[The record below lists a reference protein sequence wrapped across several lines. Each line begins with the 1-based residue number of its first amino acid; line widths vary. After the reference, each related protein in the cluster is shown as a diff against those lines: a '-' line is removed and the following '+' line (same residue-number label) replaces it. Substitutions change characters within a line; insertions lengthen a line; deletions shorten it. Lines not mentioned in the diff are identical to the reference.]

1 MWAVVG
7 SLPVGPPVF
16 HQAVWPD
23 AVPDEITSDKTRTRT
38 WERSR
43 AMVTMNLEQIAKLS
57 GVSRSTV
64 SRVINNDPNVS
75 VVTREKVMQ
84 VVKRVNYTPNAAARG
99 LAAGR
104 THVVGLVI
112 PMGVAALFTD
122 PYFPILIQGVSSAC
136 NAREYSVM
144 LWLAEPEYERRMIR
158 QIMYSGLVD
167 GVIVS
172 SMLLNDS
179 LVQALSDGDLPFML
193 VGRHPTDTHASYVDA
208 DNIGGAREAVT
219 HLLRLGRA
227 RVATITGPQNMIAG
241 ADRLAGYLAA
251 LRDRGVI
258 SDPGLIVEGD
268 FTEAGGYRAMQQLL
282 SRRLDAVF
290 AASDIMAIG
299 ALRALRE
306 AGLRVPEDVAV
317 VGFDDLP
324 QSARTEPPLTSVR
337 QPIYRLGAT
346 AVDSLLDLFEY
357 PDSSPRRIVL
367 PTELVVRASCG
378 SALR

>member
-1 MWAVVG
+1 
-7 SLPVGPPVF
+7 
-16 HQAVWPD
+16 
-23 AVPDEITSDKTRTRT
+23 
-38 WERSR
+38 
-43 AMVTMNLEQIAKLS
+43 MNLEQIAKLS

-64 SRVINNDPNVS
+64 SRVVNNDPNVS
-75 VVTREKVMQ
+75 SVTREKVLQ

-104 THVVGLVI
+104 THVLGLVI
-112 PMGVAALFTD
+112 PTGVAALFSD

-144 LWLAEPEYERRMIR
+144 LWLAEPEYERRQIR
-158 QIMYSGLVD
+158 QIMYSGLVV

-179 LVQALSDGDLPFML
+179 LVQALSEGDLPFML
-193 VGRHPTDTHASYVDA
+193 VGRHPTDTRASYVDA
-208 DNIGGAREAVT
+208 DNIGGAREGVT
-219 HLLRLGRA
+219 HLLRLGRS
-227 RVATITGPQNMIAG
+227 RIATITGPQNMIAG
-241 ADRLAGYLAA
+241 ADRLVGYTAA

-258 SDPGLIVEGD
+258 ADPGLIAEGD
-268 FTEAGGYRAMQQLL
+268 FTETGGYRAMQQLL
-282 SRRLDAVF
+282 PRRPDAVF

-306 AGLRVPEDVAV
+306 ASLRVPEDVAV
-317 VGFDDLP
+317 VGFDDMP
-324 QSARTEPPLTSVR
+324 QAARTEPPLTTVR

-346 AVDSLLDLFEY
+346 AVDSLLDLIEH
-357 PDSSPRRIVL
+357 PDSSARRIIL

-378 SALR
+378 STLG

>member
-1 MWAVVG
+1 
-7 SLPVGPPVF
+7 
-16 HQAVWPD
+16 
-23 AVPDEITSDKTRTRT
+23 
-38 WERSR
+38 
-43 AMVTMNLEQIAKLS
+43 MVTMNLEQIAKLS

-64 SRVINNDPNVS
+64 SRVVNNDPNVS
-75 VVTREKVMQ
+75 KVTREKVMQ

-99 LAAGR
+99 LAVGR
-104 THVVGLVI
+104 THVLGLVI

-144 LWLAEPEYERRMIR
+144 LWLAEPEYERRQIR

-219 HLLRLGRA
+219 HLLRLGRT
-227 RVATITGPQNMIAG
+227 RVATITGPQNMIVG
-241 ADRLAGYLAA
+241 ADRLTGYLAA
-251 LRDRGVI
+251 LHERGVI
-258 SDPGLIVEGD
+258 SDASLIAEGD
-268 FTEAGGYRAMQQLL
+268 FTEADGYRAMQQLMM
-282 SRRLDAVF
+282 RRPDALF
-290 AASDIMAIG
+290 AASDMMAIG
-299 ALRALRE
+299 AMRALRE

-324 QSARTEPPLTSVR
+324 QSARTEPPLTTVR
-337 QPIYRLGAT
+337 QPTYRLGTT
-346 AVDSLLDLFEY
+346 AVDSLLDLIEY

-378 SALR
+378 SAPR

>member
-1 MWAVVG
+1 
-7 SLPVGPPVF
+7 
-16 HQAVWPD
+16 
-23 AVPDEITSDKTRTRT
+23 
-38 WERSR
+38 
-43 AMVTMNLEQIAKLS
+43 MVTMNLEQIAKLS

-84 VVKRVNYTPNAAARG
+84 VVKRVNYTPNATARG

-104 THVVGLVI
+104 THVLGLVI
-112 PMGVAALFTD
+112 PMGVSALFTD

-219 HLLRLGRA
+219 HLLRLR
-227 RVATITGPQNMIAG
+227 RTQVATITGPQNMTAG
-241 ADRLAGYLAA
+241 VDRLTGYLAA
-251 LRDRGVI
+251 LRDRGLV
-258 SDPGLIVEGD
+258 SDPSLIAEGD
-268 FTEAGGYRAMQQLL
+268 FTEAGGYRGMQQLL
-282 SRRLDAVF
+282 ACRPDAIF

-299 ALRALRE
+299 AMRALRE
-306 AGLRVPEDVAV
+306 ASLRVPEDVAV

-324 QSARTEPPLTSVR
+324 QSIHSDPPLTTVR
-337 QPIYRLGAT
+337 QPIYRLGST
-346 AVDSLLDLFEY
+346 TVDTLLDLIEY

>member
-1 MWAVVG
+1 
-7 SLPVGPPVF
+7 
-16 HQAVWPD
+16 
-23 AVPDEITSDKTRTRT
+23 
-38 WERSR
+38 
-43 AMVTMNLEQIAKLS
+43 MNLEQIAKLS

-64 SRVINNDPNVS
+64 SRVINNDPHVS
-75 VVTREKVMQ
+75 GVTREKVTQ

-104 THVVGLVI
+104 THVLGLVI
-112 PMGVAALFTD
+112 PMGVSALFTD

-144 LWLAEPEYERRMIR
+144 LWLAEPEYERRQIR

-193 VGRHPTDTHASYVDA
+193 IGRHPTNPHASYVDA
-208 DNIGGAREAVT
+208 DNISGAREAVT
-219 HLLRLGRA
+219 HLLRLGRT
-227 RVATITGPQNMIAG
+227 RVATITGPQSMIAG

-251 LRDRGVI
+251 LRDRAGV
-258 SDPGLIVEGD
+258 SDPNLIAEGD

-282 SRRLDAVF
+282 ARRPDGVF
-290 AASDIMAIG
+290 AASDMMAIG

-306 AGLRVPEDVAV
+306 AGLCVPEDVAI

-324 QSARTEPPLTSVR
+324 QAARTEPPLTTVR
-337 QPIYRLGAT
+337 QPVHRLGAM
-346 AVDSLLDLFEY
+346 AVDSVLDLLDHQ
-357 PDSSPRRIVL
+357 DSAPRRIVL

-378 SALR
+378 SASR

>member
-1 MWAVVG
+1 
-7 SLPVGPPVF
+7 
-16 HQAVWPD
+16 
-23 AVPDEITSDKTRTRT
+23 
-38 WERSR
+38 
-43 AMVTMNLEQIAKLS
+43 MNLEQIAKLS

-64 SRVINNDPNVS
+64 SRVVNNDPNVS
-75 VVTREKVMQ
+75 VATREKVMQ

-104 THVVGLVI
+104 THVLGLVI
-112 PMGVAALFTD
+112 PTGVASLFTD

-144 LWLAEPEYERRMIR
+144 LWLAEPEYERRQIR

-193 VGRHPTDTHASYVDA
+193 VGRHPTDTRASYVDA

-219 HLLRLGRA
+219 HLLRLGRT
-227 RVATITGPQNMIAG
+227 RVATITGPHNVIAG

-251 LRDRGVI
+251 LRDRGVV
-258 SDPGLIVEGD
+258 SDPNLIAEGD

-282 SRRLDAVF
+282 AYRPEAVF
-290 AASDIMAIG
+290 AASDIMAFG

-306 AGLRVPEDVAV
+306 SGLRVPDDVAV

-324 QSARTEPPLTSVR
+324 QSARTEPPLTTVR
-337 QPIYRLGAT
+337 QPTYRLGT
-346 AVDSLLDLFEY
+346 TTVDSLLDLIEH

-378 SALR
+378 SAPR

>member
-1 MWAVVG
+1 
-7 SLPVGPPVF
+7 
-16 HQAVWPD
+16 
-23 AVPDEITSDKTRTRT
+23 
-38 WERSR
+38 
-43 AMVTMNLEQIAKLS
+43 MNLEQIAKLS

-75 VVTREKVMQ
+75 DVTRDKVMQ

-104 THVVGLVI
+104 THVLGLVI
-112 PMGVAALFTD
+112 PTGVAALFSD

-144 LWLAEPEYERRMIR
+144 LWLAEPEYERRQIR

-179 LVQALSDGDLPFML
+179 LVQALFEGDLPFML
-193 VGRHPTDTHASYVDA
+193 VGRHPTDNRASYVDA

-219 HLLRLGRA
+219 HLLRLGRT
-227 RVATITGPQNMIAG
+227 RVATITGPQNMTAG
-241 ADRLAGYLAA
+241 VDRLTGYLAA
-251 LRDRGVI
+251 LRDRGVV
-258 SDPGLIVEGD
+258 SDPSLIAEGD

-282 SRRLDAVF
+282 AHRPDALF
-290 AASDIMAIG
+290 AGSDIMAIG
-299 ALRALRE
+299 AMRALRE
-306 AGLRVPEDVAV
+306 ASLRVPEDVAV
-317 VGFDDLP
+317 VGFDDVP
-324 QSARTEPPLTSVR
+324 QSAHSDPPLTTVR
-337 QPIYRLGAT
+337 QPIYRLGST
-346 AVDSLLDLFEY
+346 SVDSLLDLLEY

-367 PTELVVRASCG
+367 PTELVVRSSCG
-378 SALR
+378 SALK

>member
-1 MWAVVG
+1 M
-7 SLPVGPPVF
+7 
-16 HQAVWPD
+16 
-23 AVPDEITSDKTRTRT
+23 
-38 WERSR
+38 
-43 AMVTMNLEQIAKLS
+43 MNLEQIAKLS

-64 SRVINNDPNVS
+64 SRVINNDPDVS
-75 VVTREKVMQ
+75 EATRDKVMQ
-84 VVKRVNYTPNAAARG
+84 VVERVNYTPNATARG
-99 LAAGR
+99 LAAGQ
-104 THVVGLVI
+104 THVLGLVI
-112 PMGVAALFTD
+112 PMGVSALFTD

-144 LWLAEPEYERRMIR
+144 LWLAEPEYERRQMR
-158 QIMYSGLVD
+158 QIMYSGLID

-193 VGRHPTDTHASYVDA
+193 VGRHPTDTRASYVDA
-208 DNIGGAREAVT
+208 DNISGAREATT
-219 HLLRLGRA
+219 HLLRLGHT

-241 ADRLAGYLAA
+241 VDRLTGYLAA
-251 LRDRGVI
+251 LHDRGVA
-258 SDPGLIVEGD
+258 SGSALIAEGD

-282 SRRLDAVF
+282 LRRPDAVF
-290 AASDIMAIG
+290 VASDMMAIG
-299 ALRALRE
+299 AMRAMRE

-324 QSARTEPPLTSVR
+324 QSARTEPPLTTVR

-346 AVDSLLDLFEY
+346 TVDSLLDLIDY

-367 PTELVVRASCG
+367 STELVVRASCG

>member
-1 MWAVVG
+1 
-7 SLPVGPPVF
+7 
-16 HQAVWPD
+16 
-23 AVPDEITSDKTRTRT
+23 
-38 WERSR
+38 
-43 AMVTMNLEQIAKLS
+43 MNLEQIAKLS

-64 SRVINNDPNVS
+64 SRVVNNDPNVS
-75 VVTREKVMQ
+75 SVTREKVLQ

-104 THVVGLVI
+104 THVLGLVI
-112 PMGVAALFTD
+112 PTGVAALFSD

-144 LWLAEPEYERRMIR
+144 LWLAEPEYERRQIR
-158 QIMYSGLVD
+158 QIMYSGLVV

-179 LVQALSDGDLPFML
+179 LVQALSEGDLQFML
-193 VGRHPTDTHASYVDA
+193 VGRHPTDTRASYVDA
-208 DNIGGAREAVT
+208 DNIGGAREGVT
-219 HLLRLGRA
+219 HLLRLGRS
-227 RVATITGPQNMIAG
+227 RIATITGPQNMIAG
-241 ADRLAGYLAA
+241 ADRLVGYTAA

-258 SDPGLIVEGD
+258 ADPGLIAEGD
-268 FTEAGGYRAMQQLL
+268 FTETGGYRAMQQLL
-282 SRRLDAVF
+282 PRRPDAVF

-306 AGLRVPEDVAV
+306 ASLRVPEDVAV
-317 VGFDDLP
+317 VGFDDMP
-324 QSARTEPPLTSVR
+324 QAARTEPPLTTVR

-346 AVDSLLDLFEY
+346 AVDSLHDLIEH
-357 PDSSPRRIVL
+357 PDSSARRIIL

-378 SALR
+378 SAPG

>member
-1 MWAVVG
+1 
-7 SLPVGPPVF
+7 
-16 HQAVWPD
+16 
-23 AVPDEITSDKTRTRT
+23 
-38 WERSR
+38 
-43 AMVTMNLEQIAKLS
+43 MNLEQIAKLS

-75 VVTREKVMQ
+75 EGTREKVLQ
-84 VVKRVNYTPNAAARG
+84 IVKRVNYTPNAAARG

-104 THVVGLVI
+104 THVLGLVI

-144 LWLAEPEYERRMIR
+144 LWLAEPEYERRQIR

-179 LVQALSDGDLPFML
+179 LVQALIDGDLPFML
-193 VGRHPTDTHASYVDA
+193 VGRHPTEARVNYVDA

-219 HLLRLGRA
+219 HLLRLGRS

-241 ADRLAGYLAA
+241 SDRLAGYQAA
-251 LRDRGVI
+251 LRDRAVML
-258 SDPGLIVEGD
+258 DPSLIVEGD

-282 SRRLDAVF
+282 ARRPDAVF
-290 AASDIMAIG
+290 AASDMMAIG
-299 ALRALRE
+299 AIRALRE
-306 AGLRVPEDVAV
+306 ASLRVPEDVAV
-317 VGFDDLP
+317 VGFDDVP
-324 QSARTEPPLTSVR
+324 QVARLVPPLTTVR

-346 AVDSLLDLFEY
+346 TVDSLLDLIEY
-357 PDSSPRRIVL
+357 PDSPPRRIVL

>member
-1 MWAVVG
+1 
-7 SLPVGPPVF
+7 
-16 HQAVWPD
+16 
-23 AVPDEITSDKTRTRT
+23 
-38 WERSR
+38 
-43 AMVTMNLEQIAKLS
+43 MVTMNLEQIAKIS

-75 VVTREKVMQ
+75 DVTREKVLR

-104 THVVGLVI
+104 THVLGLVI
-112 PMGVAALFTD
+112 PTGVAALFSD

-144 LWLAEPEYERRMIR
+144 LWLAEPEYERRQIR

-179 LVQALSDGDLPFML
+179 LVQALSESDLPFML
-193 VGRHPTDTHASYVDA
+193 VGRHPTDTQVKLRRCRQHRRV
-208 DNIGGAREAVT
+208 ARSGDPSAAAGR
-219 HLLRLGRA
+219 LR
-227 RVATITGPQNMIAG
+227 ATITVRRTVAG
-241 ADRLAGYLAA
+241 SDRLAGYLAA
-251 LRDRGVI
+251 LHDRGVI
-258 SDPGLIVEGD
+258 SDPGLTVEGD

-282 SRRLDAVF
+282 SRRIDAVF

-346 AVDSLLDLFEY
+346 TVDSLLDLIEY

>member
-1 MWAVVG
+1 V
-7 SLPVGPPVF
+7 
-16 HQAVWPD
+16 
-23 AVPDEITSDKTRTRT
+23 
-38 WERSR
+38 
-43 AMVTMNLEQIAKLS
+43 VTMNLEQIAKLS

-64 SRVINNDPNVS
+64 SRVVNNDPNVS
-75 VVTREKVMQ
+75 MVTRERVMQ

-99 LAAGR
+99 LAAGH
-104 THVVGLVI
+104 THVLGLVI

-144 LWLAEPEYERRMIR
+144 LWLAEPEYERRQIR

-167 GVIVS
+167 GVIIT

-193 VGRHPTDTHASYVDA
+193 IGRHPTDTRARYVDA
-208 DNIGGAREAVT
+208 DNIGGAREAVM
-219 HLLRLGRA
+219 HLLRLGRTH
-227 RVATITGPQNMIAG
+227 VATITGPQNMIAG
-241 ADRLAGYLAA
+241 ADRLAGYNAA

-258 SDPGLIVEGD
+258 SDSSLIAEGD

-282 SRRLDAVF
+282 AHRPDAVF

-299 ALRALRE
+299 AMRALRE

-317 VGFDDLP
+317 VAFDDLP
-324 QSARTEPPLTSVR
+324 QAARTEPPLTTVR
-337 QPIYRLGAT
+337 QPVYRLGAM
-346 AVDSLLDLFEY
+346 AVDSLLDLIEH

>member
-1 MWAVVG
+1 
-7 SLPVGPPVF
+7 
-16 HQAVWPD
+16 
-23 AVPDEITSDKTRTRT
+23 
-38 WERSR
+38 
-43 AMVTMNLEQIAKLS
+43 MNLEQIAKLS

-64 SRVINNDPNVS
+64 SRVVNNDPNVS
-75 VVTREKVMQ
+75 MVTREKVMQ

-104 THVVGLVI
+104 THVLGLVI
-112 PMGVAALFTD
+112 PTGVAALFTD

-144 LWLAEPEYERRMIR
+144 LWLAEPEYERRQIR

-179 LVQALSDGDLPFML
+179 LVQALSEGDLPFML
-193 VGRHPTDTHASYVDA
+193 VGRHPTNANASYVDA

-219 HLLRLGRA
+219 HLLRLGRT
-227 RVATITGPQNMIAG
+227 RVATITGPQNVIAG

-251 LRDRGVI
+251 LRDRGVV
-258 SDPGLIVEGD
+258 SDPGLIAEGD
-268 FTEAGGYRAMQQLL
+268 FTEAGSYRAMQQLMA
-282 SRRLDAVF
+282 RRPDAVF
-290 AASDIMAIG
+290 AASDIMAFG

-324 QSARTEPPLTSVR
+324 RPMVTFPFLTVAAQPAFEIGQRAVAMLLDRIVHPDRPPRDLVLSTEIVIRRSSGEP
-337 QPIYRLGAT
+337 LGA
-346 AVDSLLDLFEY
+346 A
-357 PDSSPRRIVL
+357 
-367 PTELVVRASCG
+367 A
-378 SALR
+378 